1 MGKISTLLKPYK
13 ISLDEDGKKTD
24 LYIDCERK
32 LPDLAYDFLD
42 DYFDKDIYVHINYNS
57 DKSIAQ
63 IWIEWVKKD
72 KEKIMEVYD
81 EIGFLY
87 EFEYKNKHYTLKE
100 LILEFVK

>member
-1 MGKISTLLKPYK
+1 MW
-13 ISLDEDGKKTD
+13 KKS
-24 LYIDCERK
+24 
-32 LPDLAYDFLD
+32 PDSAYNLLD

-63 IWIEWVKKD
+63 IWIEWVNKD
-72 KEKIMEVYD
+72 KEKIMKVYD